1 MLNISSLW
9 MDYPTLLSSSL
20 KFFFIGQLSYWLH
33 CYPELYFQRVKKED
47 IAQRVI
53 YTTIGL
59 LFTFTAYFLKYDNFI
74 ISFRYLNI
82 LLILLILHYN
92 YYSFQ
97 QVGIMLLVLHYIGD
111 VLLHGA
117 RINHFVNQKVNRR
130 RSEFHKSFIFFM
142 HIILLIENNI
152 MIFFYSMVP
161 DCQFSI
167 CVCSYCISSAYSC
180 SIFLWIQSN

>member
-1 MLNISSLW
+1 
-9 MDYPTLLSSSL
+9 MDYPTLLSFSL

-33 CYPELYFQRVKKED
+33 FYPELYFQRVKKED

-53 YTTIGL
+53 YITIGL
-59 LFTFTAYFLKYDNFI
+59 FFTFTAYFLKYDNFI

-97 QVGIMLLVLHYIGD
+97 RVGIILLVLHYTGD

-117 RINHFVNQKVNRR
+117 RINHFVNHKVNRT
-130 RSEFHKSFIFFM
+130 RSEFHKSFTFFM

-152 MIFFYSMVP
+152 MKFCYSMVP
-161 DCQFSI
+161 DC
-167 CVCSYCISSAYSC
+167 
-180 SIFLWIQSN
+180 